1 MMLMRKQRVISD
13 LIDVHRMICR
23 FPATIF
29 RAVQISFTLLA
40 RPSKLPPLRVPA
52 YDTYVS
58 EPPFGAKNYC
68 SNHTTTATI
77 STHESYNSAAKAQQQ
92 HQ

>member
-40 RPSKLPPLRVPA
+40 RRQNSRHYECR

-77 STHESYNSAAKAQQQ
+77 STH
-92 HQ
+92 